1 MGLGGERNAYRMK
14 WICFICAFLSIA
26 GVNPREIVGI
36 RYEDFFAFLK
46 IIIPIAYVA
55 LLYVNKENKVC
66 FWNVLFVSM
75 ACSFL
80 FIPIENDDV
89 LTMLSFISIL
99 VFVKQGV
106 MLWRKESVEKKKQD

>member
-1 MGLGGERNAYRMK
+1 MGAGRERNAYRMK

>member
-55 LLYVNKENKVC
+55 LLYGNRENKVC
-66 FWNVLFVSM
+66 FWNVIFVAM

-80 FIPIENDDV
+80 FIPVKNEDV
-89 LTMLSFISIL
+89 LFSLSIFSIPI
-99 VFVKQGV
+99 FVIQGI

>member
-1 MGLGGERNAYRMK
+1 MK

-66 FWNVLFVSM
+66 FWNVVFVSM

-80 FIPIENDDV
+80 FIPVRRNDDTLHV
-89 LTMLSFISIL
+89 LSAFSIL
-99 VFVKQGV
+99 IFVIQGV
-106 MLWRKESVEKKKQD
+106 MLWRKEWLKKKKQD